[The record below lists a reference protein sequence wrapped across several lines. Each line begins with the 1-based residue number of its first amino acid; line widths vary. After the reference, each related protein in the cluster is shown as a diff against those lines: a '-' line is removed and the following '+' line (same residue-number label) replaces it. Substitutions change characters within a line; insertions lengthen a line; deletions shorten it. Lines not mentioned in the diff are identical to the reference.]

1 MKINK
6 GAILTDDILLVN
18 FNVGDFGFGSYGFL
32 LLVEIDDYF
41 RFEIVIV

>member
-18 FNVGDFGFGSYGFL
+18 FNVGDLGFGSYDFL
-32 LLVEIDDYF
+32 LLVQINDCIG
-41 RFEIVIV
+41 FEIIVM